1 MRLVVE
7 KASDIREQGD
17 RVAHQTPPTRK
28 IYNGAL
34 TRFDN
39 EGTKAIGM
47 MAIADFVC
55 I

>member
-7 KASDIREQGD
+7 NLKASEIRERGYK
-17 RVAHQTPPTRK
+17 VVHQTPPTRK

-34 TRFDN
+34 NRFDD
-39 EGTKAIGM
+39 EGM

-55 I
+55 V